1 MTLSS
6 QPHSSPTGAA
16 ANATMTK
23 FGYPETLV
31 RDYAHWAVLLR
42 PKQATLGALVLVC
55 KDEARAFGEISAA
68 AFAELQQA
76 TRDIEA
82 GLAAFRPYQKINY
95 LMLMMV
101 DPDVHFHVL
110 PRYAE
115 TQSFEGVSYPD
126 RGWPAVPDLSAGV
139 QPDPAARAAL
149 VAALQAAWPAGRS

>member
-6 QPHSSPTGAA
+6 QPAGAP
-16 ANATMTK
+16 NATATK
-23 FGYPETLV
+23 FGYPDTV
-31 RDYAHWAVLLR
+31 IRDYRHWVVLLR
-42 PKQATLGALVLVC
+42 PGQATLGALVLVC
-55 KDEARAFGEISAA
+55 KDHVTAFGDISAA

-82 GLAAFRPYQKINY
+82 GLSAFRKYEKINY

-115 TQSFEGVSYPD
+115 TQSFDGTDYPD
-126 RGWPAVPDLSAGV
+126 KGWPAVPDLGAAVVPDAAG
-139 QPDPAARAAL
+139 QAAL
-149 VAALQAAWPAGRS
+149 VAAIQAAWPDAGR